1 MADYNFWD
9 LCRFARK
16 EKGYS
21 VKDVSKATG
30 YTHQNIS
37 AFERGEMLRVNLDIL
52 LWYIRNTRIIELVRY
67 YETKEKDGQNDYI
80 SIS

>member
-1 MADYNFWD
+1 MADYNFWE

-16 EKGYS
+16 EKGCS
-21 VKDVSKATG
+21 VKDVAKATG

-67 YETKEKDGQNDYI
+67 YENKRKDGKHDYI